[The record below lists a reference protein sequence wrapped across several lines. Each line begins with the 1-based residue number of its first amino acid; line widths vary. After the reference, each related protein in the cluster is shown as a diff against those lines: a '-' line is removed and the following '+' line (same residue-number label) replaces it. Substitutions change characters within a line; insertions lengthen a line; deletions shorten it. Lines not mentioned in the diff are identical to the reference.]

1 MYFYIWF
8 FFIYAFLGW
17 CTEVAYTAVTSRKFV
32 NRGFLNGPICPIYG
46 VGVAIIIVCLTPFK
60 DYIIL
65 SFVGS
70 VVLISTLEL
79 LTGWFLEKMFHQ
91 KWWDYSDMPLN
102 INGYICLKFS
112 LMWGFVCL
120 LIINMIHPIIYNI
133 IDIVPVTLGKVLLVI
148 LLAGIIVDMIVTVQS
163 VINLNKFLHQL
174 NEIASKIRSFSEEF
188 GEIIASGSI
197 SFMEKSED
205 LKNVLNEGK
214 SVTGKFVEEQM
225 YRMDQGFEKA
235 KEQILE
241 LEQKR
246 KALISKGFFGGKR
259 LLQAFPRIKSKH
271 YRDVMEDLKEKV
283 LKH

>member
-1 MYFYIWF
+1 VYFYIWF

-17 CTEVAYTAVTSRKFV
+17 CTEVAYTAFNSRKFV

-46 VGVAIIIVCLTPFK
+46 VGVAIIIACLTPFE

-65 SFVGS
+65 SFLGS

-79 LTGWFLEKMFHQ
+79 VTGWFLEKMFHQ

-112 LMWGFVCL
+112 LMWGFVCV

-133 IDIVPVTLGKVLLVI
+133 ITLIPVTLGKVILVI
-148 LLAGIIVDMIVTVQS
+148 LLAGIIVDMIVTIQS
-163 VINLNKFLHQL
+163 VINLNKFLKQL
-174 NEIASKIRSFSEEF
+174 SEIASKIRSFSEEF

-197 SFMEKSED
+197 SLMEKSED

-214 SVTGKFVEEQM
+214 SATGKFVEEQM
-225 YRMDQGFEKA
+225 DRMDQGFEKA

-271 YRDVMEDLKEKV
+271 YREVMEELKEKI